1 MGDEAEG
8 SWPLTI
14 SLSGREPHRDIT
26 FISPFWKLLEM
37 PLDSVLRYGP
47 YTVGMQRNPNNMD
60 SLKTGELAK
69 QAGVNVETLRFY
81 EREGLL
87 AEPPRRASGYR
98 EYPPDTVQ
106 RIRFVQRAKE
116 LGFTLREIKGLLE
129 LRVDPYTTCAE
140 VKSRAA
146 EKIADVKQKISDLKS
161 IERALDK
168 LINNCRGSGP
178 IDECP
183 ILKHLEKEL

>member
-1 MGDEAEG
+1 M
-8 SWPLTI
+8 
-14 SLSGREPHRDIT
+14 
-26 FISPFWKLLEM
+26 
-37 PLDSVLRYGP
+37 
-47 YTVGMQRNPNNMD
+47 N

-87 AEPPRRASGYR
+87 PEPPRRASGYR

-106 RIRFVQRAKE
+106 RIRFIQRAKE

-129 LRVDPYTTCAE
+129 LRVDPETTCAE
-140 VKSRAA
+140 VKEHAA
-146 EKIADVKQKISDLKS
+146 EKIADVKQKISDLKR
-161 IERALDK
+161 IERALNK
-168 LINNCRGSGP
+168 LMNTCRGSGP
-178 IDECP
+178 IDDCP

>member
-1 MGDEAEG
+1 M
-8 SWPLTI
+8 T
-14 SLSGREPHRDIT
+14 
-26 FISPFWKLLEM
+26 M
-37 PLDSVLRYGP
+37 
-47 YTVGMQRNPNNMD
+47 N

-106 RIRFVQRAKE
+106 RIRFIQRAKE

-129 LRVDPYTTCAE
+129 LRVDPETTCAE
-140 VKSRAA
+140 VKEHAA
-146 EKIADVKQKISDLKS
+146 EKIADVKQKISDLKT
-161 IERALDK
+161 IERALNK
-168 LINNCRGSGP
+168 LMNTCRGTGP

>member
-1 MGDEAEG
+1 M
-8 SWPLTI
+8 
-14 SLSGREPHRDIT
+14 
-26 FISPFWKLLEM
+26 
-37 PLDSVLRYGP
+37 
-47 YTVGMQRNPNNMD
+47 N

-87 AEPPRRASGYR
+87 VEPPRRASGYR

-106 RIRFVQRAKE
+106 RIRFIQRAKE

-129 LRVDPYTTCAE
+129 LRVDPETTCAE
-140 VKSRAA
+140 VKEQAA
-146 EKIADVKQKISDLKS
+146 EKIADVKQKISDLKK
-161 IERALDK
+161 IERALNK
-168 LINNCRGSGP
+168 LMNTCRGSGP

-183 ILKHLEKEL
+183 ILEHLEKEL

>member
-1 MGDEAEG
+1 M
-8 SWPLTI
+8 
-14 SLSGREPHRDIT
+14 
-26 FISPFWKLLEM
+26 
-37 PLDSVLRYGP
+37 
-47 YTVGMQRNPNNMD
+47 N

-106 RIRFVQRAKE
+106 RIRFIQRAKE

-129 LRVDPYTTCAE
+129 LRVDPDTTCAE
-140 VKSRAA
+140 VREHAA
-146 EKIADVKQKISDLKS
+146 EKIADVKQKISDLKT
-161 IERALDK
+161 IELALNK
-168 LINNCRGSGP
+168 LMNTCRGSGP
-178 IDECP
+178 IDDCP
-183 ILKHLEKEL
+183 ILKHLEKDL

>member
-1 MGDEAEG
+1 M
-8 SWPLTI
+8 
-14 SLSGREPHRDIT
+14 
-26 FISPFWKLLEM
+26 
-37 PLDSVLRYGP
+37 
-47 YTVGMQRNPNNMD
+47 N

-106 RIRFVQRAKE
+106 RIRFIQRAKE

-129 LRVDPYTTCAE
+129 LRVDPDTTCAE
-140 VKSRAA
+140 VKEHAA
-146 EKIADVKQKISDLKS
+146 EKIADVKQKISDLKT
-161 IERALDK
+161 IERALNK
-168 LINNCRGSGP
+168 LMNSCRGSGP
-178 IDECP
+178 IDDCP
-183 ILKHLEKEL
+183 ILKHLEREL

>member
-1 MGDEAEG
+1 M
-8 SWPLTI
+8 
-14 SLSGREPHRDIT
+14 
-26 FISPFWKLLEM
+26 
-37 PLDSVLRYGP
+37 
-47 YTVGMQRNPNNMD
+47 N

-106 RIRFVQRAKE
+106 RIRFIQRAKE

-129 LRVDPYTTCAE
+129 LRVDPDTTCADLK
-140 VKSRAA
+140 VQAA
-146 EKIADVKQKISDLKS
+146 EKIVDVKQKISDLKK
-161 IERALDK
+161 IERALNK
-168 LINNCRGSGP
+168 LMNTCRGTGP
-178 IDECP
+178 IDVCP
-183 ILKHLEKEL
+183 ILQHLEKEL